1 MPEHSREKAAEQPRQ
16 NDWNLKEL
24 LERLDGDEGFLCELL
39 VIFREDTRLN
49 LEKSRKAMAERDFEM
64 LARAAHTLKGM
75 LKNLSMSAAGETA
88 AALETASRE
97 NRQGESQELLEK
109 LEKELEG
116 ILPEV
121 EAQLAGART

>member
-1 MPEHSREKAAEQPRQ
+1 MPEQSREKATEQPRQ
-16 NDWNLKEL
+16 VAWDVKEL

-39 VIFREDTRLN
+39 IMFREDTRLN

-75 LKNLSMSAAGETA
+75 LRNLSMNAAGETA

-97 NRQGESQELLEK
+97 NRRDESTELLEK

-121 EAQLAGART
+121 EAQLAGVRS

>member
-1 MPEHSREKAAEQPRQ
+1 MAKHEEQSAAEQTRQ
-16 NDWNLKEL
+16 NGWNLKEL

-39 VIFREDTRLN
+39 VIFREDMQLN
-49 LEKSRKAMAERDFEM
+49 LEKSRKAIAENDLEL

-75 LKNLSMSAAGETA
+75 LRNLSMGAAADTA

-97 NRQGESQELLEK
+97 NRGSDARKLLEK
-109 LEKELEG
+109 LGQELEG

-121 EAQLAGART
+121 EAQLAGVRP